1 MIRRAVIPGLATL
14 FLLVACGGGGTSP
27 PPMHPDQAESDA
39 SAAND
44 PPSHPGDA
52 GAPTSAAEVDAGA
65 AASSSPPPPPP
76 PSDIIANKTDE
87 CTPVGID
94 LEKRARPKIKEC
106 YREGK
111 KNEKDLKGTV
121 KIAIDIDS
129 KGKVRSIK
137 VTENTLPEA
146 MANCM
151 LKAVKGTPFP
161 EASKCPGHGITIPVT
176 FPTPH

>member
-1 MIRRAVIPGLATL
+1 MIRRAVVSIPLAAL
-14 FLLVACGGGGTSP
+14 LVLVACGGGTAP
-27 PPMHPDQAESDA
+27 PPMHPDQAEADA
-39 SAAND
+39 AANE
-44 PPSHPGDA
+44 PQQNQGDA
-52 GAPTSAAEVDAGA
+52 GSGSGTSAAEVDAAPTPTPSA
-65 AASSSPPPPPP
+65 APPP

-87 CTPVGID
+87 CTPVGVD

>member
-1 MIRRAVIPGLATL
+1 MSRRAATFTSLVTL
-14 FLLVACGGGGTSP
+14 FALVACGGGGTTP
-27 PPMHPDQAESDA
+27 PPMHPDQPESSP

-44 PPSHPGDA
+44 PPPEA
-52 GAPTSAAEVDAGA
+52 GAPASGHAESDAGTAPA
-65 AASSSPPPPPP
+65 ATPGPATPPPN
-76 PSDIIANKTDE
+76 DIVANKTDE
-87 CTPVGID
+87 CTPVGVD

-111 KNEKDLKGTV
+111 KGDKDLKGTV
-121 KIAIDIDS
+121 KIAIDIDT

-137 VTENTLPEA
+137 VTESTLPDA

-161 EASKCPGHGITIPVT
+161 EATKCPGHGITIPVT

>member
-1 MIRRAVIPGLATL
+1 MIRRAVVSIPLVTL
-14 FLLVACGGGGTSP
+14 LVLVACGGGTPP
-27 PPMHPDQAESDA
+27 PPMHPDQAEADA
-39 SAAND
+39 AANE
-44 PPSHPGDA
+44 PQQNQGD
-52 GAPTSAAEVDAGA
+52 GGSGGGTSAAEVDAAPAPTPSA
-65 AASSSPPPPPP
+65 APP

-87 CTPVGID
+87 CTPVGVD